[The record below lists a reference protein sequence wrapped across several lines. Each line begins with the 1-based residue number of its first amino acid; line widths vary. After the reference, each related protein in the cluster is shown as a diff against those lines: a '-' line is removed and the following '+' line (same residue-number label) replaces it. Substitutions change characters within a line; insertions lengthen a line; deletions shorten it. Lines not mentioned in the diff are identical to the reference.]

1 MINFCGVELKNP
13 MVIASSPLTSRVKW
27 LIEAEKRGAAAAS
40 TKLTFIK
47 QPFYGKLRMHTYLNN
62 GSIICYDRRKDM
74 EESLR
79 LIDETKKKSEIK
91 LFANITHD
99 GEDMDGWALLAK
111 KHEEVGADFIEANMI
126 CPNVGL
132 STRNIRGLES
142 IKSTEH
148 GGAITGQ
155 NPEKIAKIV
164 KVLKESVK
172 IPVVVK
178 LTPNVADIG
187 VTAKAAESAGADAVC
202 VAGAQSTLPLVDI
215 YNNGKPGYHL
225 LKGVSHGSLGG
236 PATKLMGFS
245 MVANIAKK
253 TDFPIIGGGGLET
266 YEDCIMM
273 MMWGA
278 KLVTV
283 CTSVMWYGW
292 DIVEKAV
299 KGMETYMEK
308 MGYASYDQIV
318 GMSLNNLRSSSDL
331 EALEGWPEVD
341 KEKCI
346 GCGKCEK
353 PGHCDAIE
361 IINKKSVITAD
372 KCLGCGI
379 CVSLCPTKAISMHY
393 VEQA

>member
-1 MINFCGVELKNP
+1 MLKFCGVDFKNP
-13 MVIASSPLTSRVKW
+13 MVIASSPLTSKIEW
-27 LIEAEKRGAAAAS
+27 LIAADKAGAAAAS

-74 EESLR
+74 DESLK
-79 LIDETKKKSEIK
+79 LIDEAKKKTNLK
-91 LFANITHD
+91 LFANITND
-99 GEDMDGWALLAK
+99 GQDMEGWALLAR
-111 KHEEVGADFIEANMI
+111 KHEEAGVDFIEANMI

-132 STRNIRGLES
+132 STRNIMGEGAIS
-142 IKSTEH
+142 STEH

-155 NPEKIAKIV
+155 NPEKIAQITR
-164 KVLKESVK
+164 VLKESVK

-187 VTAKAAESAGADAVC
+187 ITAKAAEMAGADAVC
-202 VAGAQSTLPLVDI
+202 VAGAQSTLPLLDI
-215 YNNGKPGYHL
+215 YNEGKPGYHL
-225 LKGVSHGSLGG
+225 LNGVSHGSLGG
-236 PATKLMGFS
+236 PACKLMGFS
-245 MVANIAKK
+245 DVANIAKK
-253 TDFPIIGGGGLET
+253 TSFPIIGGGGLEN

-278 KLVTV
+278 RLVTV

-292 DIVEKAV
+292 EVVEKAV
-299 KGMETYMEK
+299 KGMEKYMEK
-308 MGYASYDQIV
+308 MGYKSYDEFI
-318 GMSLNNLRSSSDL
+318 GISLKHLRSSCDL
-331 EALEGWPEVD
+331 DALAGWPVVNM
-341 KEKCI
+341 EKCI

-353 PGHCDAIE
+353 PGHCDAIK
-361 IINKKSVITAD
+361 IIDKKSVITPE

-393 VEQA
+393 E